1 MFVQLVIR
9 EIEQESKDLKNLY
22 LNVEI
27 LLVEAHQTSILVSQN
42 EV

>member
-9 EIEQESKDLKNLY
+9 EIEQKSKDLKNLY

>member
-9 EIEQESKDLKNLY
+9 EIEQESKDLKNVY

-27 LLVEAHQTSILVSQN
+27 LLVEAHQTSISQS
-42 EV
+42 E